1 MNKVQPMHDIE
12 IQERAILVSV
22 ESQQEMQPYARE
34 ELIALTETAGAKV
47 VAEFHQ
53 KRDRPHAAFF
63 IGPGKTEEL
72 YAGVQDAQA
81 DLVIVDSE
89 LSPAQA
95 RNLEE
100 AVKCRVIDRTQ
111 LILDIFA
118 QRAQTREGKLQVS
131 LAQLT
136 YLLPR
141 LGNLYTKFER
151 QQGGIGVR
159 GGAGETKL
167 ETDRRKVRDQI
178 RDLEGQL
185 AEVRS
190 VRQQQRVQRR
200 RLPFPIAA
208 LVGYTSAGKS
218 TLLNTLAGSDVY
230 ADPKL
235 FATLDPTT
243 RRVVLPDGWA
253 ILLTDTVG
261 FIRNLPTDLVAAF
274 RATLEETIEA
284 DFLIHVVDASHP
296 YREAQREAVMEVLYD
311 LGAAGKPTITVFNKA
326 DLIQDQYELRNLV
339 AETPNAVYISARTA
353 EGIPQ
358 LIAHVVKTM
367 EGLLVNVDL
376 NIPYDRSDLVAQC
389 YEYGR
394 VTKAE
399 YGEGGIRVQARIT
412 HDLAGRVAQYQ
423 IPEDPGK

>member
-1 MNKVQPMHDIE
+1 MNKVQPMHEIE
-12 IQERAILVSV
+12 SQERAILVSV
-22 ESQQEMQPYARE
+22 EPEKEMQPYARE
-34 ELIALTETAGAKV
+34 ELIALTETAGAEV
-47 VAEFHQ
+47 VGEFHQ

-72 YAGVQDAQA
+72 YAGVQDVKA
-81 DLVIVDSE
+81 DLVVVDSE

-118 QRAQTREGKLQVS
+118 QRAQTREGKLQVA

-167 ETDRRKVRDQI
+167 ETDRRKVRDHI

-190 VRQQQRVQRR
+190 VRQQQRIQRR

-218 TLLNTLAGSDVY
+218 TLMNTLAGSDVY

-311 LGAAGKPTITVFNKA
+311 LGAADKPTITVFNKA
-326 DLIQDQYELRNLV
+326 DLIKDQYELRNLV
-339 AETPNAVYISARTA
+339 AQTPNSVYLSARTA

-358 LIAHVVKTM
+358 LIERVVNTM
-367 EGLLVNVDL
+367 ESLLVNVTL
-376 NIPYDRSDLVAQC
+376 NVPYDRSDLVAQC

-394 VTKAE
+394 VNKAD
-399 YGEGGIRVQARIT
+399 YREGGIYVEARIT
-412 HDLAGRVAQYQ
+412 HDLAGRVARYQ
-423 IPEDPGK
+423 VTE

>member
-1 MNKVQPMHDIE
+1 MPRTSVMHE
-12 IQERAILVSV
+12 INDQERAVLVSV
-22 ESQQEMQPYARE
+22 EPDEVLRPYALE
-34 ELIALTETAGAKV
+34 ELTALTRTAGAV
-47 VAEFHQ
+47 VVGEFYQ
-53 KRDRPHAAFF
+53 KRDRPDPAYY
-63 IGPGKTEEL
+63 IGPGKTQEL
-72 YAGVQDAQA
+72 FAGVRDTQA

-89 LSPAQA
+89 LSPVQA

-100 AVKCRVIDRTQ
+100 VLKCRVIDRTQ

-118 QRAQTREGKLQVS
+118 QRAHTREGKLRVQ

-141 LGNLYTKFER
+141 LSSLYTKFER

-167 ETDRRKVRDQI
+167 ETDRRKVREMI
-178 RDLEGQL
+178 SDLEAQL

-190 VRQQQRVQRR
+190 TRQQQRTQRR
-200 RLPFPIAA
+200 RLPFPTAA

-218 TLLNTLAGSDVY
+218 TLLNTLSGSQVY

-243 RRVVLPDGWA
+243 RRVVLPDGWG

-261 FIRNLPTDLVAAF
+261 FIRNLPTHLVAAF

-296 YREAQREAVMEVLYD
+296 HRDIQHNAVLDVLED
-311 LGAAGKPTITVFNKA
+311 LGVADKPIITVFNKI
-326 DLIQDQYELRNLV
+326 DRLQDTSELRALV
-339 AETPNAVYISARTA
+339 ASMENAAYISARTA

-358 LIAHVVKTM
+358 LMDRIVQTLKS
-367 EGLLVNVDL
+367 LLVEVHL
-376 NIPYDRSDLVAQC
+376 KIPYDRSELVARC

-394 VTKAE
+394 VIRADYRE
-399 YGEGGIRVQARIT
+399 DGIHVDAHIT
-412 HDLAGRVAQYQ
+412 RFLAGRVQEF
-423 IPEDPGK
+423 IVP

>member
-1 MNKVQPMHDIE
+1 MNKVQPMHEIE
-12 IQERAILVSV
+12 SQERAILVSV
-22 ESQQEMQPYARE
+22 EPEKEMQPYARE
-34 ELIALTETAGAKV
+34 ELIALTETAGAEV
-47 VAEFHQ
+47 VGEFHQ

-72 YAGVQDAQA
+72 YAGVQDAKA
-81 DLVIVDSE
+81 DLVVVDSE

-230 ADPKL
+230 VDPKL

-261 FIRNLPTDLVAAF
+261 FIRNLPTNLVAAF

-311 LGAAGKPTITVFNKA
+311 LGAADKPTITVFNKA
-326 DLIQDQYELRNLV
+326 DLIKDQYELRSLV
-339 AETPNAVYISARTA
+339 AETPNSVYLSARTA

-358 LIAHVVKTM
+358 LIERVVSTM
-367 EGLLVNVDL
+367 EGLLVSVTL

-394 VTKAE
+394 VNKAD
-399 YGEGGIRVQARIT
+399 YREGGIFVEARIT
-412 HDLAGRVAQYQ
+412 HDLAGRVTRYQ
-423 IPEDPGK
+423 VTD

>member
-1 MNKVQPMHDIE
+1 MPRTTILHEVTD
-12 IQERAILVSV
+12 QERAILVSV
-22 ESQQEMQPYARE
+22 EPDEALRPYALE
-34 ELIALTETAGAKV
+34 ELTALAQTAGAEV
-47 VAEFHQ
+47 VSEFYQ
-53 KRDRPHAAFF
+53 RRDRPDPAYF
-63 IGPGKTEEL
+63 IGPGKAQEL
-72 YAGVQDAQA
+72 HAGIREADAN
-81 DLVIVDSE
+81 LVIVDSE
-89 LSPAQA
+89 LSPVQA

-100 AVKCRVIDRTQ
+100 TLDCRVIDRTQ

-118 QRAQTREGKLQVS
+118 QRAHTREGKLQVT

-141 LGNLYTKFER
+141 LSGLYTKFER

-167 ETDRRKVRDQI
+167 ETDRRKVRETI
-178 RDLEGQL
+178 SDLEAQL
-185 AEVRS
+185 AEIRS
-190 VRQQQRVQRR
+190 TRQQQRAHRR
-200 RLPFPIAA
+200 RLPFPTAA

-218 TLLNTLAGSDVY
+218 TLLNTLSGSQVY

-261 FIRNLPTDLVAAF
+261 FIRNLPTHLIAAF

-296 YREAQREAVMEVLYD
+296 HRDMQREAVLDVLDD
-311 LGAAGKPTITVFNKA
+311 LGAGDKPIITVFNKA
-326 DLIQDQYELRNLV
+326 DLVTDQYALRALV
-339 AETPNAVYISARTA
+339 TATENAVYISARTA
-353 EGIPQ
+353 EGISH
-358 LIAHVVKTM
+358 LMGRIVETLSS
-367 EGLLVNVDL
+367 LLEDVHL
-376 NIPYDRSDLVAQC
+376 RIPYDRSDLVAQC

-394 VTKAE
+394 VLKADYRE
-399 YGEGGIRVQARIT
+399 DGIYVEARIT
-412 HDLAGRVAQYQ
+412 RDLAGRVRSYRRV
-423 IPEDPGK
+423 